1 MPLCAWLGSID
12 ISETLNAFA
21 ENKLA
26 ALKQRNLLRTL
37 AETERLGPVEVRR
50 GGKRL
55 ISYSCND
62 YLNLSQHPKI
72 KAAAIEATEKHGA
85 GSGASR
91 LVTGNH
97 PLYAVLE
104 EKLAALKGADA
115 ACVFG
120 SGYLAN
126 TGIIPALIGPDDMVC
141 IDELSH
147 ACIYAGG
154 RLTAGAVHMF
164 RHNDAGHLAEILK
177 AHRADHPR
185 ALIVTDGVFSMDGD
199 LAPLASLS
207 DVAAEHDTWL
217 MTDDAHGIGVVGGG
231 RGSSFVNGGANG
243 SGGRVPLQM
252 GTLSKAIGA
261 YGGYLCASKPV
272 IDLIRTRCRTLIYST
287 ALPPGTVAAAI
298 AALDLIR
305 DDPEYAAL
313 PLKKAKDFTAMLGLA
328 DAESPIVPIVLGD
341 TQRTL
346 DASKMLEDEG
356 FLVIAIRPPTVPDGT
371 ARLRVT
377 FTAAHDDDDIA
388 RLAERIKPLIIDA
401 P

>member
-1 MPLCAWLGSID
+1 MN
-12 ISETLNAFA
+12 EFA
-21 ENKLA
+21 EHKLA

-37 AETERLGPVEVRR
+37 AETERTGPVEVLRH
-50 GGKRL
+50 GKRL
-55 ISYSCND
+55 VSFSCND

-72 KAAAIEATEKHGA
+72 KAAAIEATKKYGA

-104 EKLAALKGADA
+104 EKLAALKGAEA

-126 TGIIPALIGPDDMVC
+126 TGIIPALTGADDMVC
-141 IDELSH
+141 VDELSH

-154 RLTAGAVHMF
+154 NLSSGAVHVF
-164 RHNDAGHLAEILK
+164 RHNDAGHLGEILET
-177 AHRADHPR
+177 HRADHPR

-199 LAPLASLS
+199 LAPLAALA
-207 DVAAEHDTWL
+207 DIAGKFDAWL
-217 MTDDAHGIGVVGGG
+217 MTDDAHGIGVLGGG
-231 RGSSFVNGGANG
+231 RGSYFVNGGANG
-243 SGGRVPLQM
+243 GGGRVPLQM
-252 GTLSKAIGA
+252 GTLSKASGA
-261 YGGYLCASKPV
+261 YGGYLCASTPV

-305 DDPEYAAL
+305 DDPDYAAL
-313 PLKKAKDFTAMLGLA
+313 PVAKAKGVTQEVGLA
-328 DAESPIVPIVLGD
+328 EAESPIVPIVLGGTD
-341 TQRTL
+341 RTMKAAQL
-346 DASKMLEDEG
+346 LEDEG
-356 FLVIAIRPPTVPDGT
+356 FLVLAIRPPTVADGT

-377 FTAAHDDDDIA
+377 FSAAHGDADIA
-388 RLAERIKPLIIDA
+388 RLADLIKTRILDA

>member
-1 MPLCAWLGSID
+1 
-12 ISETLNAFA
+12 
-21 ENKLA
+21 
-26 ALKQRNLLRTL
+26 
-37 AETERLGPVEVRR
+37 
-50 GGKRL
+50 
-55 ISYSCND
+55 
-62 YLNLSQHPKI
+62 
-72 KAAAIEATEKHGA
+72 
-85 GSGASR
+85 
-91 LVTGNH
+91 
-97 PLYAVLE
+97 
-104 EKLAALKGADA
+104 
-115 ACVFG
+115 
-120 SGYLAN
+120 
-126 TGIIPALIGPDDMVC
+126 
-141 IDELSH
+141 
-147 ACIYAGG
+147 
-154 RLTAGAVHMF
+154 
-164 RHNDAGHLAEILK
+164 
-177 AHRADHPR
+177 
-185 ALIVTDGVFSMDGD
+185 
-199 LAPLASLS
+199 
-207 DVAAEHDTWL
+207 

-346 DASKMLEDEG
+346 DASKTLEDEG

>member
-1 MPLCAWLGSID
+1 MGSID
-12 ISETLNAFA
+12 ISESLNAFA

-346 DASKMLEDEG
+346 DASKTLEDEG

>member
-1 MPLCAWLGSID
+1 MGSID
-12 ISETLNAFA
+12 ISESLNAFA

-177 AHRADHPR
+177 THRADHPR

-231 RGSSFVNGGANG
+231 RGSGFVNGGANG

>member
-1 MPLCAWLGSID
+1 MGSID
-12 ISETLNAFA
+12 ISESLNAFA

-199 LAPLASLS
+199 LAPLAALS

-346 DASKMLEDEG
+346 DASKTLEDEG